1 MPASRPSSVPSIRP
15 LSLLGLSL
23 AAVLVSGCSPT
34 GDSTSTA
41 EAGAAS
47 DDYFGHVHSLDV
59 DPTDGTL
66 YVASHQGL
74 FALGADGFERVGEGR
89 FDAMSFAIAGPDRFL
104 MSGHPEPDSGGPAHL
119 GLSESTD
126 KGRTWRSSSL
136 EGEADFHALEPAGER
151 VYGVDSQ
158 SGSLLFTDDGEQWR
172 TLGQLPATDV
182 AAHPRD
188 PDLLLLTDGRGS
200 LVRMEVPGRPQLVD
214 AAPRLVLLDWV
225 DDDRLVGVGPEG
237 AVHRSTDGGE
247 SWTEVGGLGAVPH
260 ALTATDTAWYAATDA
275 GVLASEDG
283 GASWSQVAP
292 G

>member
-1 MPASRPSSVPSIRP
+1 MRASRPSSVPSARP
-15 LSLLGLSL
+15 LALLGLSL
-23 AAVLVSGCSPT
+23 AAVLVSGCSSAD
-34 GDSTSTA
+34 DSSSTA
-41 EAGAAS
+41 EAAAAS
-47 DDYFGHVHSLDV
+47 DEFGHIHSLDV

-104 MSGHPEPDSGGPAHL
+104 MSGHPEPGSGKPAHL

-126 KGRTWRSSSL
+126 KGRTWSSSSL
-136 EGEADFHALEPAGER
+136 EGEADFHALEPAGDR

-158 SGSLLFTDDGEQWR
+158 SGSLLLTEDGARWQ
-172 TLGQLPATDV
+172 TLGQLPAADV
-182 AAHPRD
+182 AAHPGD
-188 PDLLLLTDGRGS
+188 PDLLLLTDGRGA
-200 LVRMEVPGRPQLVD
+200 LVRLEVAGRPELVD
-214 AAPRLVLLDWV
+214 TAPRLVLLDWV
-225 DDDRLVGVGPEG
+225 EEDLLVGVGPEG

-247 SWTEVGGLGAVPH
+247 SWSEAGALGAAPH
-260 ALTATDTAWYAATDA
+260 ALTATDAAWYAATDT
-275 GVLASEDG
+275 GVLVSEDG